1 MAPLTIL
8 RLRDSMPVNERDL
21 YAIAEGAPL
30 FRRGLYGLVKAGSVR
45 RGARHVL
52 GARPHSSARA
62 AVAIQ
67 APASA
72 HTSASSTFI
81 HSARPSLAQAQVAA
95 TA

>member
-8 RLRDSMPVNERDL
+8 RLRDSMPANVRDL
-21 YAIAEGAPL
+21 YAIAEGALL
-30 FRRGLYGLVKAGSVR
+30 FRRGHFDLVKGGSVR

-52 GARPHSSARA
+52 GARGHSSALA
-62 AVAIQ
+62 AVAIH

-72 HTSASSTFI
+72 HTGASSTFI